1 MNRQAHVGGPSS
13 PLREIRAAA
22 PRGFLRISLAAVL
35 VGIVAGLGAA
45 FFRGLIALF
54 HNLLFLGRL
63 SVVYDANA
71 HTATNPWGP
80 LVVLVPVLG
89 AVGVAFLVTTFA
101 PEAKG
106 HGVPEVMDA
115 IYYGAARIRPIV
127 ALIKSLASALS
138 IGSGGAVGREGP
150 IVQIGSSFGSTLGQ
164 VLRLPY
170 WQRVTLIAAG
180 AGGGIAATF
189 NTPIGGVLFAVEIMM
204 HEVSARTL
212 VPVVIAT
219 ATATYVGQLF
229 FGPHPSFVIPALETL
244 YFHLADP
251 RILLSYVV
259 LGLLTGLVSAV
270 YIRSIYAFE
279 DCFEARVPGGY
290 YVRHMLGMLA
300 VGLLMYGCLRSFGHY
315 YIEGV
320 GYATIQDILS
330 GQLAQVGFLLLL
342 CVLKL
347 IATSLTLGSGASGG
361 IFSPALFMGATLGGA
376 YGTLLSTLFP
386 ELAASPPA
394 FALAGMAGVV
404 GGATGAALAAI
415 VMIFEMTLDYNVV
428 IPMTITVAL
437 AYGVRKALSP
447 ESIYTLKLARRGHYM
462 PEALQ
467 TNFHQLRRASEVM
480 ETAVGAVPADSTL
493 RSFARTA
500 LADAAP
506 AWYLVTNGDHVI
518 GVATREM
525 ALRAFREVGADA
537 TLGEV
542 VPRQF
547 VTVAENVPLA
557 DVAGRLR
564 ATGAVAALVTRGAG
578 AVTASDVKGV
588 ITRHQVGEA
597 LSEAADMFGST

>member
-1 MNRQAHVGGPSS
+1 MGATGRFP
-13 PLREIRAAA
+13 
-22 PRGFLRISLAAVL
+22 LRISLAAVA

-45 FFRGLIALF
+45 VFRGLIALF
-54 HNLLFLGRL
+54 HNLLFLGQF
-63 SVVYDANA
+63 SIVYDANA
-71 HTATNPWGP
+71 HTSTSPWGP

-115 IYYGAARIRPIV
+115 IYYNAGRIRPIV

-164 VLRLPY
+164 VLRMPY
-170 WQRVTLIAAG
+170 WQRATLIAAG

-189 NTPIGGVLFAVEIMM
+189 NTPIGGVLFAVEIML

-212 VPVVIAT
+212 VPVVIST
-219 ATATYVGQLF
+219 VTATYIGQLF

-270 YIRSIYAFE
+270 YIRSVYAFE
-279 DCFEARVPGGY
+279 DFFEAHVPGGY

-300 VGLLMYGCLRSFGHY
+300 VGLLMYGCLRGFGHY

-320 GYATIQDILS
+320 GYATIQDILT
-330 GQLAQVGFLLLL
+330 GHLAQVWFLLLL

-347 IATSLTLGSGASGG
+347 AATSLTLGSGASGG

-376 YGTLLSTLFP
+376 YGALLRSLFP

-404 GGATGAALAAI
+404 GGSTGAALAAI

-437 AYGVRKALSP
+437 AYGVRKGLSA
-447 ESIYTLKLARRGHYM
+447 ESIYTLKLVRRGHYM

-467 TNFHQLRRASEVM
+467 TNFHQLRRAAEVM
-480 ETAVGAVPADSTL
+480 EKDVGSVPAESPL
-493 RSFARTA
+493 RNFARTV
-500 LADAAP
+500 LADSAP
-506 AWYLVTNGDHVI
+506 EWYLVTKDDQVV
-518 GVATREM
+518 GVATKEM
-525 ALRAFREVGADA
+525 ALQAFGETAGEIS
-537 TLGEV
+537 LGEV
-542 VPRQF
+542 ALRRF
-547 VTVAENVPLA
+547 VTVADTATVA

-564 ATGAVAALVTRGAG
+564 ASGAVVALVARGAEVV
-578 AVTASDVKGV
+578 AARDVMGV

-597 LSEAADMFGST
+597 VSEAADLFGSA